1 MKKEAAGIIV
11 TILHGG
17 EENFLLCKRQ
27 EGKGVVYAGMWSVP
41 SGAIEDGETPEEGA
55 VREFFEETQ
64 IVIPIEEIEL
74 VEVDSSKV
82 DKDFHIFHYHSNKYF
97 EPILDFEHT
106 DWGWF
111 SPKEIPGNTTPQ
123 IKHLT
128 RYGSF
133 L

>member
-1 MKKEAAGIIV
+1 MKKGAAGIIV
-11 TILHGG
+11 TIIHG
-17 EENFLLCKRQ
+17 ELEHFLLCKRQ

-64 IVIPIEEIEL
+64 IIIPIEEIEL

>member
-1 MKKEAAGIIV
+1 MKRGAAGIIV

-55 VREFFEETQ
+55 VREFYEETQ
-64 IVIPIEEIEL
+64 IVVPIDEIQL
-74 VEVDSSKV
+74 IEVDSSKY
-82 DKDFHIFHYHSNKYF
+82 DKDFYIYHYHSDKYF
-97 EPILDFEHT
+97 EPTLDFEHT

-111 SPKEIPGNTTPQ
+111 SHKEIPGNTAP
-123 IKHLT
+123 
-128 RYGSF
+128 
-133 L
+133 